1 MGRDL
6 QPHGL
11 PSGVKAAL
19 VRVEV
24 AVTAG
29 LPTFTK
35 AGAPG
40 YPLRYPLFR
49 CHTGPNGPTRCRL

>member
-1 MGRDL
+1 
-6 QPHGL
+6 
-11 PSGVKAAL
+11 VKAAL